1 MLGFEST
8 GSLLLAV
15 AVVGAGSAMQASIGF
30 GLALLTAPLLAWVD
44 PRLVPGPLIIAVTVL
59 LALTA
64 HRERQAIDAR
74 GVGWIL
80 AGRVP
85 GTVVGALAL
94 TGMTARA
101 LTVSLGLLVLI
112 GVGISLLSLRVP
124 RTPATLSFAGLVSGM
139 MGTTAAL
146 GGPAVAILYQH
157 ERGPMVRAT
166 LATYFLIGAF
176 MSLGA
181 LYLIG
186 RLGRVELGLG
196 VALLPGIVGGFL
208 TSKGMG
214 AWMDRGRTR
223 TAVLLLSGLA
233 GLASVI
239 RGLS

>member
-8 GSLLLAV
+8 ASLVLAV
-15 AVVGAGSAMQASIGF
+15 AIVGAGSAVQAGVGF
-30 GLALLTAPLLAWVD
+30 GLALLTAPLLEWVD

-64 HRERQAIDAR
+64 HRERQSIDAR

-101 LTVSLGLLVLI
+101 LTVSLGVLVLI

-124 RTPATLSFAGLVSGM
+124 RTRGMLSFAGLVSGM

-157 ERGPMVRAT
+157 ERGPMVRST
-166 LATYFLIGAF
+166 LAAYFLIGAF

-186 RLGRVELGLG
+186 RLGRVELELG
-196 VALLPGIVGGFL
+196 VALLPGIIGGFL
-208 TSKGMG
+208 MSKGMG

-239 RGLS
+239 RGLA

>member
-1 MLGFEST
+1 MLGFAST
-8 GSLLLAV
+8 GSLVLAI
-15 AVVGAGSAMQASIGF
+15 AIVGAGSVVQGSVGF
-30 GLALLTAPLLAWVD
+30 GLALLTAPLLEWVD

-59 LALTA
+59 LAATA

-74 GVGWIL
+74 GIGWIL

-85 GTVVGALAL
+85 GTLIGALAL
-94 TGMTARA
+94 AGLTARA
-101 LTVSLGLLVLI
+101 LTVSLGVLVLI
-112 GVGISLLSLRVP
+112 GVGISLLAVRVP
-124 RTPATLSFAGLVSGM
+124 RTPGMLSFAGFVSGM

-157 ERGPMVRAT
+157 ERGPMVRST

-181 LYLIG
+181 LYFIG
-186 RLGRVELGLG
+186 RLGHAELKLG
-196 VALLPGIVGGFL
+196 VALLPGIIGGFL
-208 TSKGMG
+208 LSRGMG
-214 AWMDRGRTR
+214 AWMDGGRTR
-223 TAVLLLSGLA
+223 RAVLWLSGLA

>member
-1 MLGFEST
+1 MLGFQSI
-8 GSLLLAV
+8 GSLALA
-15 AVVGAGSAMQASIGF
+15 AAIVGVGSAAQASIGF
-30 GLALLTAPLLAWVD
+30 GLALLTAPLLEWVD

-80 AGRVP
+80 AGRIP
-85 GTVVGALAL
+85 GTVLGALAL
-94 TGMTARA
+94 TAMTARA
-101 LTVSLGLLVLI
+101 LTVSLGVLVLI

-124 RTPATLSFAGLVSGM
+124 RTPGMLSFAGLVSGM

-157 ERGPMVRAT
+157 ERGPVVRST
-166 LATYFLIGAF
+166 LAAYFLIGAF

-181 LYLIG
+181 LYVIG
-186 RLGRVELGLG
+186 RLGRAELELG
-196 VALLPGIVGGFL
+196 VALLPGIIAGFL
-208 TSKGMG
+208 LSRGTG
-214 AWMDRGRTR
+214 AWMDGGRTR

-233 GLASVI
+233 GLTSVI
-239 RGLS
+239 RGLT

>member
-1 MLGFEST
+1 MLGFAST
-8 GSLLLAV
+8 GALVLAV
-15 AVVGAGSAMQASIGF
+15 AIVGAGSAVQGSIGF
-30 GLALLTAPLLAWVD
+30 GLALLTAPLLEWVE

-64 HRERQAIDAR
+64 HRERKSIDAR
-74 GVGWIL
+74 GIGWIL
-80 AGRVP
+80 AGRIP
-85 GTVVGALAL
+85 GTALGALAL
-94 TGMTARA
+94 TGLTAGA
-101 LTVSLGLLVLI
+101 LTVSLGLLVLV
-112 GVGISLLSLRVP
+112 GVGLSLLSLRLP
-124 RTPATLSFAGLVSGM
+124 RTPGLLSFAGLVSGL

-157 ERGPMVRAT
+157 ERGPMVRST

-186 RLGRVELGLG
+186 RLGRAEFELG

-208 TSKGMG
+208 LSRGMG
-214 AWMDRGRTR
+214 AWMDGGRTR

>member
-1 MLGFEST
+1 MLGFAST
-8 GSLLLAV
+8 GSFALAV
-15 AVVGAGSAMQASIGF
+15 AIVGVGSALQGSIGF
-30 GLALLTAPLLAWVD
+30 GLALLTAPLLEWID
-44 PRLVPGPLIIAVTVL
+44 PRLVPGPLVIAVTVL

-64 HRERQAIDAR
+64 HRERHAIDSR
-74 GVGWIL
+74 GLGWIL

-85 GTVVGALAL
+85 GTVIGALAL
-94 TGMTARA
+94 TGLTARA
-101 LTVSLGLLVLI
+101 LTVSLGVLVLL
-112 GVGISLLSLRVP
+112 GVGISLLSLRLP
-124 RTPATLSFAGLVSGM
+124 RTPGILSFAGFVSGM

-157 ERGPMVRAT
+157 ERGEMVRST

-176 MSLGA
+176 MSISA

-186 RLGRVELGLG
+186 RLGKLELELG
-196 VALLPGIVGGFL
+196 VALLPGILGGFL
-208 TSKGMG
+208 PSRGTG
-214 AWMDRGRTR
+214 AWLDRGRTR

>member
-1 MLGFEST
+1 MLGFASPESFA
-8 GSLLLAV
+8 LAV
-15 AVVGAGSAMQASIGF
+15 AIVGVGSAVQGSIGF
-30 GLALLTAPLLAWVD
+30 GLALLTAPLLEWVD
-44 PRLVPGPLIIAVTVL
+44 PRLVPGPLILAVTVL

-64 HRERQAIDAR
+64 HRERHAIDAR
-74 GVGWIL
+74 GLGWIL
-80 AGRVP
+80 LGRVP

-94 TGMTARA
+94 TGLTARA

-112 GVGISLLSLRVP
+112 GVGISLLSLRLE
-124 RTPATLSFAGLVSGM
+124 RTPRMLSFAGLVSGM

-157 ERGPMVRAT
+157 ERGEMVRST

-181 LYLIG
+181 LYFIG
-186 RLGRVELGLG
+186 RLGRAEVELG

-208 TSKGMG
+208 LSRGAG
-214 AWMDRGRTR
+214 AWLDRGRTR

>member
-1 MLGFEST
+1 MLGFESSV
-8 GSLLLAV
+8 SLALAV
-15 AVVGAGSAMQASIGF
+15 AIVGVGSALQASIGF
-30 GLALLTAPLLAWVD
+30 GLALLTAPLLEWVD

-85 GTVVGALAL
+85 GTVLGAIAL
-94 TGMTARA
+94 TSMTSRA
-101 LTVSLGLLVLI
+101 LTVSLGLLVLL
-112 GVGISLLSLRVP
+112 GVGLSLLSLRVP
-124 RTPATLSFAGLVSGM
+124 RTPGLLSFAGLISGM

-157 ERGPMVRAT
+157 ERGPMVRST
-166 LATYFLIGAF
+166 LAAYFLVGAF

-186 RLGRVELGLG
+186 RLGRVELALG

-208 TSKGMG
+208 LSRGMG